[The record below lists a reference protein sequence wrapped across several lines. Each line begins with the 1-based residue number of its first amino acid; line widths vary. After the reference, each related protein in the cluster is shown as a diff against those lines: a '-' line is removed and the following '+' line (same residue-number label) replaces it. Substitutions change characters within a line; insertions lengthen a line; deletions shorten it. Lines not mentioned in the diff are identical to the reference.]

1 MNKSKT
7 QKKREKNMTIS
18 NTDISTTHILVG
30 REVTENLGL
39 VMASTARAKNIGA
52 DIVAS
57 VRNVFGGEMTEYSS
71 LLGASREQALDR
83 LKAEAEKLG
92 ADAIIGLNMETSTI
106 SQGVAEIVAYGTA
119 VKTKSL

>member
-1 MNKSKT
+1 
-7 QKKREKNMTIS
+7 MTIS

-119 VKTKSL
+119 VKTKSV